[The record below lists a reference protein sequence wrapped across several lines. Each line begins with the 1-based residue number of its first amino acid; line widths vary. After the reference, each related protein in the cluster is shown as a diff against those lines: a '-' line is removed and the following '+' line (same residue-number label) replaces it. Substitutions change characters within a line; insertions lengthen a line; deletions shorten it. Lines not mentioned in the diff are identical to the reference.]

1 MVRRRRVGF
10 TSTRVGSIG
19 GTVKLR
25 RGCRLRRLDAL
36 VDTAVAMIVR
46 QTRFYRLAEF
56 FFDEEPRSPHV
67 DVIEHVQ
74 RSRPLPGARCSD
86 FYTLHVDLTQ
96 DPETLF
102 SGLSETYQYEIRRAE
117 RDELKDEAWMSARGE
132 LVNDFIAFFDGF
144 ARGKG
149 LPPAPAKRLH
159 TLAKAGVL
167 DLSTVTR
174 RDDILVW
181 HAYLRAGNRA
191 RLLHSASLFREHN
204 DTGMWNL
211 IGRANRYLHWH
222 DLLRYKDAGI
232 PLFDFGGWYSGQDD
246 EELLRINAF
255 KESFGGRVVPE
266 FHCAV
271 PTSTRGRMVL
281 FARRLRN
288 R

>member
-1 MVRRRRVGF
+1 
-10 TSTRVGSIG
+10 
-19 GTVKLR
+19 
-25 RGCRLRRLDAL
+25 
-36 VDTAVAMIVR
+36 MIVR

-56 FFDEEPRSPHV
+56 FFDEESQRPDV
-67 DVIEHVQ
+67 DVIEHFQ
-74 RSRPLPGARCSD
+74 RSRPIPGARCRDS
-86 FYTLHVDLTQ
+86 YTHHLDLTQ
-96 DPETLF
+96 DPQTLF
-102 SGLSETYQYEIRRAE
+102 SAFSPTCQYQIRRAE
-117 RDELKDEAWMSARGE
+117 RDELKEEAWMSARDD
-132 LVNDFIAFFDGF
+132 LADDFIAFFNRW

-149 LPPAPAKRLH
+149 LPPAPAERLRAL
-159 TLAKAGVL
+159 TKAGVL

-174 RDDILVW
+174 HDDTLVW

-204 DTGMWNL
+204 DTAAPNM

-232 PLFDFGGWYSGQDD
+232 ALFDFGGWYGKD
-246 EELLRINAF
+246 EDERLRISAF
-255 KESFGGRVVPE
+255 HESFGGRVVPE

-271 PTSTRGRMVL
+271 PTSTRGRMVM